1 VSYNLPVFLG
11 ESFPLDL
18 VRRCRD
24 RLQSQA
30 DLTLYTTPIAMDD
43 LDEVRAALGYER
55 IHLVAASYGTIAA
68 QVYLRQHPD
77 RVRAMFLLGVA
88 TPGIKQ
94 PLLFEK
100 GAQHALE
107 LLFEDCAAD
116 ATGRRAYPDFRREFE
131 AVLSRFAGD
140 AN

>member
-1 VSYNLPVFLG
+1 
-11 ESFPLDL
+11 
-18 VRRCRD
+18 
-24 RLQSQA
+24 
-30 DLTLYTTPIAMDD
+30 MDD

-55 IHLVAASYGTIAA
+55 IDLVAVSYGTIAA

-88 TPGIKQ
+88 TPGIKL

-107 LLFEDCAAD
+107 LLVEDCAAD
-116 ATGRRAYPDFRREFE
+116 VTGRRAYPDFRREFE